1 MAFFERNLDSTEA
14 MTRVAAGFAAMIIGL
29 FIMILDFKG
38 VVVSAVGLYAFG
50 EGYHRWSLLRAL
62 RSGR

>member
-1 MAFFERNLDSTEA
+1 M
-14 MTRVAAGFAAMIIGL
+14 AAGFAAMIIGL